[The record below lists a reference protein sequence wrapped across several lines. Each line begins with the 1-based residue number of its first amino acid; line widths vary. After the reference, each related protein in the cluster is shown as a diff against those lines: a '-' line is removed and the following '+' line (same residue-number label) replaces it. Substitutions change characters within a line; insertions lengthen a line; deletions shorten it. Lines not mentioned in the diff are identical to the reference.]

1 MLFTYYRE
9 EKIFRSGRQKNGRI
23 NGVSFGQSYVW
34 AGSQALYGYRV
45 ILENYRAS
53 ADYEFYENYGIE
65 FHIIRLIIQILLI
78 LVIAWNYG
86 FPQATPFQ
94 DVIVAVF
101 LSILFIIIQLLQS
114 RYLNKSNS
122 RSKFD

>member
-1 MLFTYYRE
+1 M
-9 EKIFRSGRQKNGRI
+9 EKIVTSKVVKLMSKKI
-23 NGVSFGQSYVW
+23 NW
-34 AGSQALYGYRV
+34 V
-45 ILENYRAS
+45 IWL
-53 ADYEFYENYGIE
+53 F
-65 FHIIRLIIQILLI
+65 
-78 LVIAWNYG
+78 LVVLWNYG

-114 RYLNKSNS
+114 RYLKKSSS